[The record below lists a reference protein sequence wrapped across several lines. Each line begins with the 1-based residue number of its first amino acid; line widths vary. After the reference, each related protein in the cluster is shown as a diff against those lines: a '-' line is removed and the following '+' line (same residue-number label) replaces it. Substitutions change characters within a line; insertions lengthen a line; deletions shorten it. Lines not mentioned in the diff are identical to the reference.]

1 MLTDYFQKEVAA
13 RVAAMVHKEQ
23 LREAAQFV
31 VEVCKLPVKITND
44 DPRHVMPVLQNYLH
58 YLLNSGGME
67 EAAQI
72 LWTPTQFSPEPQSVK
87 DIWRLFDEASNGLIM
102 GAASMSKSYSFGVR
116 LMLEWIRDPN
126 WTAVRV
132 VGPSESH
139 LEQNLFSH
147 LVGLHRDA
155 KLPMPGE
162 VGDLYIGMDRRN
174 QVSAIRGVVIPI
186 GSNKKSG
193 RLQGTKRKPRP
204 KPHPIFGPLSRLFI
218 FIDELENVPQ
228 GLWKDIDNILSQV
241 EDEGAGKQT
250 FKLFGAYNPTDQSN
264 ELGKRAE
271 PQFGWENFDV
281 DQHFRWKS
289 IRGWEVL
296 RLDGEKCENVVQ
308 GKTVYP
314 GLQTRAG
321 LQKIAENGGGRQSA
335 GYFTQGR
342 GAYPPQGVE
351 LTVIPPGMFPKWRGE
366 FVWYEEPIRVGALD
380 TALEGG
386 AAASYT
392 LGSWGRAS
400 GKKLPPSIE
409 HPNGLTVMFKDKMGQ
424 VTPRWGLSVD
434 QQFVLPKGDT
444 IAMKEE
450 VLRINKHAGVRPEFF
465 AIDRTGNGSGVSDL
479 IKYEW
484 SSAIHEINF
493 YGSPSEGK
501 IMLEDSKLCAE
512 DFDRICSEL
521 WFALR
526 AFGEFGYM
534 LINPAIDLSKLTQQV
549 TQRRFRSG
557 AKRRVESK
565 KDYMSRGYA
574 SPDDADSLTL
584 LVLAARRGAQVTLSM
599 RGVDV
604 EANDGFDDW
613 WEVGRDVQNGV
624 YIDPSNRSDYLGV
637 E

>member
-1 MLTDYFQKEVAA
+1 
-13 RVAAMVHKEQ
+13 
-23 LREAAQFV
+23 
-31 VEVCKLPVKITND
+31 
-44 DPRHVMPVLQNYLH
+44 
-58 YLLNSGGME
+58 
-67 EAAQI
+67 
-72 LWTPTQFSPEPQSVK
+72 
-87 DIWRLFDEASNGLIM
+87 
-102 GAASMSKSYSFGVR
+102 
-116 LMLEWIRDPN
+116 
-126 WTAVRV
+126 
-132 VGPSESH
+132 
-139 LEQNLFSH
+139 
-147 LVGLHRDA
+147 
-155 KLPMPGE
+155 
-162 VGDLYIGMDRRN
+162 
-174 QVSAIRGVVIPI
+174 
-186 GSNKKSG
+186 
-193 RLQGTKRKPRP
+193 
-204 KPHPIFGPLSRLFI
+204 
-218 FIDELENVPQ
+218 
-228 GLWKDIDNILSQV
+228 
-241 EDEGAGKQT
+241 
-250 FKLFGAYNPTDQSN
+250 
-264 ELGKRAE
+264 
-271 PQFGWENFDV
+271 
-281 DQHFRWKS
+281 
-289 IRGWEVL
+289 
-296 RLDGEKCENVVQ
+296 
-308 GKTVYP
+308 
-314 GLQTRAG
+314 
-321 LQKIAENGGGRQSA
+321 
-335 GYFTQGR
+335 
-342 GAYPPQGVE
+342 
-351 LTVIPPGMFPKWRGE
+351 
-366 FVWYEEPIRVGALD
+366 
-380 TALEGG
+380 
-386 AAASYT
+386 
-392 LGSWGRAS
+392 
-400 GKKLPPSIE
+400 
-409 HPNGLTVMFKDKMGQ
+409 MFKDKMGQ